1 MRDGCRLRRAVR
13 SGKGWAICVKTESS
27 LCISRDCAAIS
38 LSEAPKL
45 KIVNAQVPLCCKYC
59 MDVYADSCQST
70 QPVNSG
76 FMSVGHLYDTFYSGD
91 VRSMCKNSASSSGI
105 SQCVGAF
112 DAMQRE
118 PGNPCLGV
126 RDTKTL
132 KNTQTSTPACVS
144 RFGCE
149 RGLDSSPIPAHPPV
163 MTSRPFPRPGSCS
176 RRNDGFSTAVIRRFP
191 L

>member
-1 MRDGCRLRRAVR
+1 
-13 SGKGWAICVKTESS
+13 
-27 LCISRDCAAIS
+27 
-38 LSEAPKL
+38 
-45 KIVNAQVPLCCKYC
+45 

-112 DAMQRE
+112 DAMQRQ

-126 RDTKTL
+126 R
-132 KNTQTSTPACVS
+132 NTQNPEKCTAP
-144 RFGCE
+144 
-149 RGLDSSPIPAHPPV
+149 HPN
-163 MTSRPFPRPGSCS
+163 SHFKNLAAEG
-176 RRNDGFSTAVIRRFP
+176 AVIHIRHLRTHP
-191 L
+191 S